1 MFIPVSGGLTVKYL
15 SAILGKKFLHLFIFC
30 FLLIPSLLAEDFYF
44 DSDGVQIHY
53 TIEGKGEPVL
63 LIHGFSANIQLNWGI
78 PGVIKALSDNF
89 QVIALDNRGH
99 GQSDKPHDPQAY
111 GMNMVEDP
119 IRLLDHLD
127 IEKAHIVGYSMGGF
141 ITLGILAHYPE
152 RVLSAVVG
160 GAGWVPPGQDILG
173 LDINT
178 LAESLEQGKGIAPLM
193 IALTPKGAPQPTP
206 EEIEAR
212 NKMLLST
219 NDPLALAAASRNSY
233 TSPPENRIRSIN
245 VPVLALIGEVDPLK
259 MYVDQLDRLMRNLK
273 ISVIPNANHMTA
285 LEDPAFSNNIKAFLI
300 KNSSSASGNVIKK

>member
-1 MFIPVSGGLTVKYL
+1 MIHLSVLAKRYFLPTVFL
-15 SAILGKKFLHLFIFC
+15 SFL
-30 FLLIPSLLAEDFYF
+30 FLPSSHAEDFYF

-63 LIHGFSANIQLNWGI
+63 LIHGFAADIQLNWGN

-160 GAGWVPPGQDILG
+160 GAGWVPPDQDFLG
-173 LDINT
+173 LDTNT
-178 LAESLEQGKGIAPLM
+178 LAESLEQGKGIAPLI
-193 IALTPKGAPQPTP
+193 IALTPKGAPQRTP
-206 EEIEAR
+206 EEIEAT
-212 NKMLLST
+212 NKMFLLT
-219 NDPLALAAASRNSY
+219 NDPLALAAASRN
-233 TSPPENRIRSIN
+233 TILSPPEDRIRSIN
-245 VPVLALIGEVDPLK
+245 VPVLALIGEADPLK
-259 MYVDQLDRLMRNLK
+259 MYVDTLDGLMRNLK
-273 ISVIPNANHMTA
+273 IAVIPNATHETA
-285 LEDPAFSNNIKAFLI
+285 LADPAFSKNIKAFLI
-300 KNSSSASGNVIKK
+300 KNSSSASGNIIKK